1 MADANAAAWDELSA
15 WYQANTHLPT
25 DVVHYGPDGP
35 DESTIRLLG
44 DVASKR
50 VLDLGCG
57 AAQNAIVLTKAGA
70 KAIGVDASSTQLAYG
85 RKLAESEELRV
96 ELHHGDLANLGMLT
110 SASIDLALS
119 VYALHYVDD
128 VSRVFRQVHRVL
140 KADAPFVIS
149 VPHPMQQLFDADSLE
164 ARRSYFDREPIRR
177 NFAGVT
183 LVEYRRTLADYLT
196 ALQRAN
202 FRLEVV
208 LEPESIGRARSAFGA
223 ELQPLAPSLL
233 IIRARKLGV

>member
-1 MADANAAAWDELSA
+1 MAETNAAAWDQLSA

-35 DESTIRLLG
+35 DEQSLRLLG
-44 DVASKR
+44 DVSAKR

-70 KAIGVDASSTQLAYG
+70 KAIGVDSSSTQLAYG
-85 RKLAESEELRV
+85 RKLAEAEELRV

-119 VYALHYVDD
+119 VYALQYVED

-140 KADAPFVIS
+140 KADAPFVLS
-149 VPHPMQQLFDADSLE
+149 VPHPMQQLFDPGSNE
-164 ARRSYFDREPIRR
+164 VQRGYFDRDPLFRR
-177 NFAGVT
+177 YAGVQ
-183 LVEYRRTLADYLT
+183 LVEYRRTVSDYLT

-202 FRLEVV
+202 FRVELIT
-208 LEPESIGRARSAFGA
+208 EPEMSPRSRSSFTA
-223 ELQPLAPSLL
+223 ELNAKVPALL
-233 IIRARKLGV
+233 IVRARKLGV